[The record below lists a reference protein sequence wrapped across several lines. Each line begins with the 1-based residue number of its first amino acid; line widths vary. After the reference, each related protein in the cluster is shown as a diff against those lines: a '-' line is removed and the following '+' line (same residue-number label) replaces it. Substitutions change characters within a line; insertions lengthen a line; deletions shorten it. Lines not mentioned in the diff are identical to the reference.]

1 MRHAARFGAVT
12 LVAALTACGGGEPS
26 GTVLELRR
34 WAPSP
39 YGPSPL
45 ARSRPI
51 QALNAADLNRAEALL
66 LRDGF
71 VTGGVSRHGLATLP
85 PFDEAA
91 GHCPAPGPCRFWP
104 KGSRERDQ
112 VMLDLGRPLPWLL
125 LLPLDGRPAG
135 VADVVDDGD
144 GVTVVVLE

>member
-1 MRHAARFGAVT
+1 MRRAAR
-12 LVAALTACGGGEPS
+12 VAAACLALAACGGEP
-26 GTVLELRR
+26 GGAALELRR
-34 WAPSP
+34 WTPSP
-39 YGPSPL
+39 YGASPL
-45 ARSRPI
+45 ARARPI
-51 QALNAADLNRAEALL
+51 QALDAAGLAGAEALL

-104 KGSRERDQ
+104 RGSRDRDQ
-112 VMLDLGRPLPWLL
+112 VMLDLGRPWPWLL

-135 VADVVDDGD
+135 IVDVVDDGD
-144 GVTVVVLE
+144 GVTVVVLD